1 MKTFKDLKGL
11 EGIDKLNE
19 CIPYVDN
26 ILSELRNM
34 PNSNFAEAAAPMYK
48 KLHEDFDKIFE
59 IINDADEITDNTLE
73 LISATAR
80 IIAEITSNSE
90 ICAFFIAA
98 CKKTR
103 SAISATPN
111 TKAEQ

>member
-26 ILSELRNM
+26 ILLALRNM
-34 PNSNFAEAAAPMYK
+34 GEVNFAEAATPMYK
-48 KLHEDFDKIFE
+48 EHHEDFNKIFE
-59 IINDADEITDNTLE
+59 ILNGPDAITDNTLE
-73 LISATAR
+73 VLSATAT
-80 IIAEITSNSE
+80 IIAEIITNKE
-90 ICAFFIAA
+90 ICAFFMGA

-103 SAISATPN
+103 SAISATQN

>member
-26 ILSELRNM
+26 ILSDLRTM
-34 PNSNFAEAAAPMYK
+34 PESNFAEAAAPMYK
-48 KLHEDFDKIFE
+48 KHHEDFDKIFK
-59 IINDADEITDNTLE
+59 IINENDDITDNTLE
-73 LISATAR
+73 LISATAK
-80 IIAEITSNSE
+80 IIAEITGNRE
-90 ICAFFIAA
+90 ICAFFIVA